1 MSTKLNCFEA
11 RQGFAAFWRR
21 ELTPE
26 RRSEL
31 VSHLAECARCDRA
44 FRDFAVSAPAL
55 HSASEPPRGVAAE
68 RSGVLDS
75 NLRRPAGVIR
85 GYFQPQRFAMSAA
98 AIVLVAASLA
108 AYLSAAAPAVNLNDE
123 LSADPGVTQLLGSE
137 LGLSSEDL
145 AG

>member
-1 MSTKLNCFEA
+1 M
-11 RQGFAAFWRR
+11 R
-21 ELTPE
+21 
-26 RRSEL
+26 
-31 VSHLAECARCDRA
+31 
-44 FRDFAVSAPAL
+44 
-55 HSASEPPRGVAAE
+55 
-68 RSGVLDS
+68 DS

-108 AYLSAAAPAVNLNDE
+108 AYLSAAAPAANINDE